1 MQLLDVKLGM
11 TTAFHPQADGQSEKT
26 NQTVEIA
33 LRCFLGGDVDR
44 YARWTEF
51 LPIVEHEYNSTTH
64 DTT

>member
-44 YARWTEF
+44 ISGQIKKRKIQTA
-51 LPIVEHEYNSTTH
+51 V
-64 DTT
+64 